1 MSSNDGLSL
10 DNRPDPWSSDRRE
23 CTAVYLLCLP
33 SIGLPVTSILQAHG
47 REKKITAVRKSHHGP
62 KAGSCVRRKPN
73 LSEAS
78 VRLGHK
84 SLRTLMKR
92 SSSWYL
98 PGGYQGPLHP
108 SSSQSLRPNG
118 SWFPSGHGG
127 YLSFS
132 LQNLPSS
139 LHHLL
144 HITSPLSVFVTLASL
159 RKGFALR

>member
-1 MSSNDGLSL
+1 MWWVFVVYLLLSSHPHHPIYLS
-10 DNRPDPWSSDRRE
+10 PWWCGCGKTRDKQPTHTDRRE
-23 CTAVYLLCLP
+23 PTA
-33 SIGLPVTSILQAHG
+33 G
-47 REKKITAVRKSHHGP
+47 KSHHGP

-118 SWFPSGHGG
+118 SCFPRGQSDE
-127 YLSFS
+127 LVFIVCLPCVS
-132 LQNLPSS
+132 LKKGLIKKDTHER
-139 LHHLL
+139 L
-144 HITSPLSVFVTLASL
+144 VTIKK
-159 RKGFALR
+159 RPVHKR

>member
-1 MSSNDGLSL
+1 MKKKTAG
-10 DNRPDPWSSDRRE
+10 RRE
-23 CTAVYLLCLP
+23 PTA
-33 SIGLPVTSILQAHG
+33 G
-47 REKKITAVRKSHHGP
+47 KSHHGP

-108 SSSQSLRPNG
+108 SSSQSLRLNG
-118 SWFPSGHGG
+118 SCVQPPLRGILWLDWSFILTSHPFQQSFHGI
-127 YLSFS
+127 SF
-132 LQNLPSS
+132 
-139 LHHLL
+139 LHQEK
-144 HITSPLSVFVTLASL
+144 I
-159 RKGFALR
+159 RKGKDAMWEGVGREKRGCKRPTGH

>member
-1 MSSNDGLSL
+1 MEGSLREVSEGGLCGFISSVFLHRHLYYISSL
-10 DNRPDPWSSDRRE
+10 GCRCGKTRDKQPTHTDRRE
-23 CTAVYLLCLP
+23 PTA
-33 SIGLPVTSILQAHG
+33 G
-47 REKKITAVRKSHHGP
+47 KSHHGP

-118 SWFPSGHGG
+118 SCFPRGQSDE
-127 YLSFS
+127 LVFCPFLLMSF
-132 LQNLPSS
+132 LGVL
-139 LHHLL
+139 
-144 HITSPLSVFVTLASL
+144 
-159 RKGFALR
+159 KE